1 MILED
6 VERPNIEKYYLDCIH
21 KIPTDE
27 TFIIYKLCEYIK
39 LLEEELDENGWRN
52 K

>member
-6 VERPNIEKYYLDCIH
+6 VERPSIEKYYSSNLYISSEQS
-21 KIPTDE
+21 KIICE
-27 TFIIYKLCEYIK
+27 LCEYIK
-39 LLEEELDENGWRN
+39 LLEEDLDENGWRN